1 MYGSRPRVVEVIGGL
16 FCTNMPTNMR
26 GGGSIEKCVHLKANS
41 NKTDRICRKYGVS
54 IEKQSRQ
61 LCFPMELF
69 LLGSIIAIKSATH
82 FSTLENKKV

>member
-1 MYGSRPRVVEVIGGL
+1 MYGSRPPVAEVIGGL

-26 GGGSIEKCVHLKANS
+26 GKKEALRNVYLKANS

-61 LCFPMELF
+61 LCFLIELC